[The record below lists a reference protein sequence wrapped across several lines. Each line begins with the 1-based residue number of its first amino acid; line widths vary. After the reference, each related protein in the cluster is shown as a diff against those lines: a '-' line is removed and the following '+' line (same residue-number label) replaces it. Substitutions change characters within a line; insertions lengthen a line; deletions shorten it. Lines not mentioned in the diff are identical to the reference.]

1 MRGAISRAARVGR
14 SKHGRSKREGHTP
27 GSAVRLSRGDRNRR
41 QVESVFGAIRQ
52 QLRSRR
58 SLYGHRLTDAQA
70 AFTLIDADGS
80 GSLDMKEV
88 QRLSHRLHM
97 PLTHSELRDA
107 MKQMD
112 ADGSGEVDF
121 EEFLAWWAKF
131 SATHGGQV
139 LKSDG
144 AGASPT
150 SAGLDV
156 IEFKV

>member
-1 MRGAISRAARVGR
+1 MRI
-14 SKHGRSKREGHTP
+14 K
-27 GSAVRLSRGDRNRR
+27 
-41 QVESVFGAIRQ
+41 
-52 QLRSRR
+52 
-58 SLYGHRLTDAQA
+58 TDKD
-70 AFTLIDADGS
+70 LLELCNEIDADGS
-80 GSLDMKEV
+80 GSLDMQEV

-121 EEFLAWWAKF
+121 EEFQAWWAKF

-144 AGASPT
+144 AVASPP

-156 IEFKV
+156 IE